1 MGKFF
6 AASLLFLISMN
17 VTAQN
22 RILIVGDSISAGFGL
37 DNGEEWAALLQKKL
51 QEEQLNYQVVNASI
65 SGDTTAGGLA
75 RIEKLLVE
83 NKPQWVLIELGAND
97 GLRGLSPKEM
107 KKNLA
112 QSILLS
118 QKMGAKVL
126 LLEVKIPPNYG
137 KRYLDEFSAV
147 YSQLS
152 TVLDVPFVPSIMEDV
167 ALHKELMQK
176 DLLHPNALAQPL
188 LLNKI
193 WQTLKSLLYSNTFAK
208 IKVVAGENSRL

>member
-6 AASLLFLISMN
+6 VASLLFLMSMT
-17 VTAQN
+17 VMAQN

-37 DNGEEWAALLQKKL
+37 DSGQEWAALLQKKL
-51 QEEQLNYQVVNASI
+51 QAEQLNYQVVNASI

-75 RIEKLLVE
+75 RIEKLLAE

-107 KKNLA
+107 KKNLT

-118 QKMGAKVL
+118 QKSGAKVL

-137 KRYLDEFSAV
+137 KRYLDEFYAV
-147 YSQLS
+147 YPQLS
-152 TVLDVPFVPSIMEDV
+152 NELNVPFVSSIMEDV
-167 ALHKELMQK
+167 ALHNELMQK
-176 DLLHPNALAQPL
+176 DLLHPNAQAQPL

-193 WQTLKSLLYSNTFAK
+193 WQALKPLLYS
-208 IKVVAGENSRL
+208 

>member
-112 QSILLS
+112 QSIILYKN
-118 QKMGAKVL
+118 KMKKC
-126 LLEVKIPPNYG
+126 KI
-137 KRYLDEFSAV
+137 
-147 YSQLS
+147 
-152 TVLDVPFVPSIMEDV
+152 
-167 ALHKELMQK
+167 
-176 DLLHPNALAQPL
+176 
-188 LLNKI
+188 
-193 WQTLKSLLYSNTFAK
+193 
-208 IKVVAGENSRL
+208 